1 MKWPKYNYKHKAYP
15 NALLSLQFHK
25 DGNGR
30 PIFSITSN
38 LNSRRHLDNSFTQL
52 SYSKF
57 GRDLAQVDFLSE
69 QDKLTLELFCQS
81 YLGCRKQMKDK
92 GEINNGLGRKR
103 SRKFG
108 IK

>member
-1 MKWPKYNYKHKAYP
+1 MKWPKYKYKHKAHTD
-15 NALLSLQFHK
+15 ALLSLQFHR

-52 SYSKF
+52 SYQKF

-69 QDKLTLELFCQS
+69 QDKFTLELFCQS
-81 YLGCRKQMKDK
+81 YLECRKQMKDK
-92 GEINNGLGRKR
+92 EDKQ
-103 SRKFG
+103 
-108 IK
+108 